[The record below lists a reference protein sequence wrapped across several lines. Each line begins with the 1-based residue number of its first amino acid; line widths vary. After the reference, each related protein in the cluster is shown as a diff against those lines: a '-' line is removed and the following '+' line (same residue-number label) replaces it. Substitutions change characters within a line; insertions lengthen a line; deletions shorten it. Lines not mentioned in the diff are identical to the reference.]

1 MKLSKRIQQV
11 EQSATLAASQK
22 ARDLKAQ
29 GADVISLTIGESD
42 FNTPDYITNA
52 ASEAVLNHL
61 GNHYTP
67 TNGLPELRQAIV
79 DAHQRLDD
87 VSYDIDEVFVGSGAK
102 NVLFDVFQV
111 LVDPGDE
118 VILPVPYWV
127 SFSEQ
132 IKMAEGVPVY
142 VKGNPDKLYKI
153 SVEDLEEAYTEN
165 TVALLINSPS
175 NPTGATYTKE
185 EMTAIGNWAVE
196 NDVVI
201 IADEIYSRLVYNGT
215 SANSFASL
223 SPAIKEQTII
233 VNGISKAYA
242 MTGWR
247 IGYALGNQEVI
258 AALTKHAS
266 QSTGNPTGISQ
277 YAAMTAYNEETD
289 EVENMRQSFEKR
301 LNKAFDLITSVP
313 GFKLSD
319 KPRGAFYLF
328 PDVSEAAKMTG
339 FDSVDDFNLALI
351 EEAHVVTVVGSSFG
365 VPECLRFSYA
375 VDEATFAEGIQ
386 RIKDFIE
393 EKKQA

>member
-11 EQSATLAASQK
+11 EQSATLAATQK

-29 GADVISLTIGESD
+29 GEDIISLTIGESD

-52 ASEAVLNHL
+52 ASDAVLNHL

-79 DAHQRLDD
+79 DAHQRLDA
-87 VSYDIDEVFVGSGAK
+87 VVYDIYEVFVGAGAK

-111 LVDPGDE
+111 LIDPGDE

-132 IKMAEGVPVY
+132 IKMAAGTPVY
-142 VKGNPDKLYKI
+142 IDGNPDKLYKI

-196 NDVVI
+196 NNVII

-215 SANSFASL
+215 TATSFASL
-223 SPAIKEQTII
+223 SEEIKEQSII
-233 VNGISKAYA
+233 VNGISKTYA

-247 IGYALGNQEVI
+247 IGYALGNQDVI

-277 YAAMTAYNEETD
+277 YAAMTAYNDETD
-289 EVENMRQSFEKR
+289 EVEDMRKSFENR
-301 LNKAFDLITSVP
+301 LNKAFDLVRTVP
-313 GFKLSD
+313 GFKLSA
-319 KPRGAFYLF
+319 KPDGAFYLF
-328 PDVSEAAKMTG
+328 PDVSEAAQMTG
-339 FDSVDDFNLALI
+339 YDSVDDFNLALI
-351 EEAHVVTVVGSSFG
+351 EEAHVVTVVGSGFG

-393 EKKQA
+393 EKKQ